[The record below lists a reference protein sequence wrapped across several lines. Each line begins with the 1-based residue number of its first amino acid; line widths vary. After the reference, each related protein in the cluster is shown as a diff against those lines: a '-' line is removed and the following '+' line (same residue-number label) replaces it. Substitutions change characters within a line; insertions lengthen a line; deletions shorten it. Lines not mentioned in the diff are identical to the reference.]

1 MPITKKYLKTNK
13 ICKVT
18 FKVEAEK
25 APKAKKVELLGSFN
39 SWTPNKE
46 TSAMRKLKD
55 GSFTLTLDLP
65 AASEYQFRYN
75 IDGKLWENE
84 SQCDRLDSNGYG
96 AEKNSVI
103 VL

>member
-1 MPITKKYLKTNK
+1 MPITKKYLKSNK

-18 FKVEAEK
+18 FKIEAEK

-46 TSAMRKLKD
+46 TAMKKLKD
-55 GSFTLTLDLP
+55 GSFTMTLDLP
-65 AASEYQFRYN
+65 AAAEYQFRYN

-84 SQCDRLDSNGYG
+84 PQCDRLDYNGYG
-96 AEKNSVI
+96 VEKNSVI